1 MTPADRPVALGVCR
15 LAARLPAP
23 EQVPAATR
31 VLAALGLV
39 PYAGRLD
46 PIPTACGHPSS
57 RLRRDPVWRGT
68 RCLDCEQ
75 GARARKVP

>member
-1 MTPADRPVALGVCR
+1 MTPAERTVALGVCR

-23 EQVPAATR
+23 EQVPAAGI
-31 VLAALGLV
+31 VLAVLGLV

-57 RLRRDPVWRGT
+57 RLRRDPLHRDT
-68 RCLDCEQ
+68 YCLDCQ
-75 GARARKVP
+75 KATRAR

>member
-1 MTPADRPVALGVCR
+1 MTPIDRRVALGVCR

-57 RLRRDPVWRGT
+57 RLRRRRSGRGT
-68 RCLDCEQ
+68 HCLDCHNEWKA
-75 GARARKVP
+75 AR

>member
-1 MTPADRPVALGVCR
+1 MTPTDLPVALGVCR

-23 EQVPAATR
+23 EQVPAARR
-31 VLAALGLV
+31 VLAVLGLV

-57 RLRRDPVWRGT
+57 RLRRNAAHRGT
-68 RCLDCEQ
+68 TCLDCRNEWKA
-75 GARARKVP
+75 AR

>member
-1 MTPADRPVALGVCR
+1 MTPLDLPVALGVCR

-23 EQVPAATR
+23 EQVRAAAR
-31 VLAALGLV
+31 VLAVLGLV

-57 RLRRDPVWRGT
+57 RLRRSSTHSGT
-68 RCLDCEQ
+68 VCLDCRN
-75 GARARKVP
+75 GWKAGR

>member
-1 MTPADRPVALGVCR
+1 MTPADLPVALGVCR

-23 EQVPAATR
+23 EQVQAAGI
-31 VLAALGLV
+31 VLAVLGMV

-57 RLRRDPVWRGT
+57 RLRRRRSGRGT
-68 RCLDCEQ
+68 VCLDCHNEWKAA
-75 GARARKVP
+75 GR

>member
-1 MTPADRPVALGVCR
+1 MTPADLPVALGVCR

-23 EQVPAATR
+23 EQVRAAGI
-31 VLAALGLV
+31 VLAVLGLV

-57 RLRRDPVWRGT
+57 RLRRNAAHRGT
-68 RCLDCEQ
+68 YCLDCQ
-75 GARARKVP
+75 KATRAQ